1 MSNGLWAMSLGNSS
15 VLMAQSSKHF
25 MIQKKYYI
33 QNLRIAF
40 PVILSFAGQQLVQVM
55 DTIMVGRLGAVELS
69 AVSLS
74 SAIILNVTMIGL
86 GIAMGLTPLVG
97 IHHARDEHQQSGVL
111 FMNSMLLNGVISTAL
126 CGLLL
131 LINPMLS
138 SFGQPES
145 VLEIL
150 DGYYYTVTL
159 SLIPYLLF
167 MTFKQFLEGLGNTF
181 YSMLITIG
189 CNILNIILNF
199 GFIYGYMGFPE
210 MGVTGAGVA
219 TLISRIMMPIA
230 FIVIV
235 LVKKEY
241 RSYLSYFSKAA
252 ISFKKQVEVFKVG
265 YPIATQLTLELFSL
279 TFMTIMMGWLGE
291 KTLAANQ
298 IVQTMMG
305 FSFMIANGVAAA
317 STILVSH
324 DVGHKNLVAIRN
336 HTYSGLHL
344 GIAIMAFFALVYAF
358 GGEFLARIFSAD
370 EDVIA
375 ITTKLF
381 MVVALFEVIDGT
393 QVTMLGALR
402 GLTDVKF
409 PMYCAVVCYL
419 LVEIPVGYLLGFKLG
434 LGAEGIVG
442 GFMAGILLAAILFI
456 TRFRKLMNSKIL
468 EL

>member
-1 MSNGLWAMSLGNSS
+1 
-15 VLMAQSSKHF
+15 
-25 MIQKKYYI
+25 MIQKRYYTE
-33 QNLRIAF
+33 NLRIAF
-40 PVILSFAGQQLVQVM
+40 PVILSFAGQQLVQIV

-74 SAIILNVTMIGL
+74 SAIIINITMIGF

-97 IHHARDEHQQSGVL
+97 IHHARNEHQQSGVL
-111 FMNSMLLNGVISTAL
+111 FQNSMLLNVLVSLIL
-126 CGLLL
+126 CALLL
-131 LINPMLS
+131 VINPMLRY
-138 SFGQPES
+138 FGQPES

-150 DGYYYTVTL
+150 DGYYYCFTL
-159 SLIPYLLF
+159 SIIPYLFF

-189 CNILNIILNF
+189 CNVLNVFLNF

-230 FIVIV
+230 FVFII
-235 LVKKEY
+235 LIKKEY
-241 RSYLSYFSKAA
+241 RTYLSYFKKEALSL
-252 ISFKKQVEVFKVG
+252 KKQMEVFKVG

-298 IVQTMMG
+298 IAQTMMG
-305 FSFMIANGVAAA
+305 FSFMIANGVASA

-324 DVGHKNLVAIRN
+324 DLGRRDLLSIKNHA
-336 HTYSGLHL
+336 YSAVHL
-344 GIAIMAFFALVYAF
+344 GIIIMAFFALLYAF
-358 GGEFLARIFSAD
+358 GGEFLARIFSND
-370 EDVIA
+370 EEVIA
-375 ITTKLF
+375 ITAKLF
-381 MVVALFEVIDGT
+381 VVVALFEVIDGT

-409 PMYCAVVCYL
+409 PMYCALICYI
-419 LVEIPVGYLLGFKLG
+419 LVEIPVGYLLGFKLD
-434 LGAEGIVG
+434 LGAEGIIG
-442 GFMAGILLAAILFI
+442 GFMAGVLLAAILFI
-456 TRFRKLMNSKIL
+456 TRFRKLSNQL
-468 EL
+468 

>member
-1 MSNGLWAMSLGNSS
+1 
-15 VLMAQSSKHF
+15 
-25 MIQKKYYI
+25 
-33 QNLRIAF
+33 
-40 PVILSFAGQQLVQVM
+40 
-55 DTIMVGRLGAVELS
+55 
-69 AVSLS
+69 
-74 SAIILNVTMIGL
+74 
-86 GIAMGLTPLVG
+86 
-97 IHHARDEHQQSGVL
+97 
-111 FMNSMLLNGVISTAL
+111 
-126 CGLLL
+126 
-131 LINPMLS
+131 
-138 SFGQPES
+138 
-145 VLEIL
+145 
-150 DGYYYTVTL
+150 
-159 SLIPYLLF
+159 

-189 CNILNIILNF
+189 CNILNVFLNF

-219 TLISRIMMPIA
+219 TLISRIMMPVA
-230 FIVIV
+230 FLVIV

-241 RSYLSYFSKAA
+241 RHYFSYFSRAA
-252 ISFKKQVEVFKVG
+252 SSIKKQWELVKVG
-265 YPIATQLTLELFSL
+265 FPIAMQLTLELFSL

-298 IVQTMMG
+298 ITQTMMG

-324 DVGHKNLVAIRN
+324 DVGHKNVTAIKN

-344 GIAIMAFFALVYAF
+344 GIAIMVFFALVYAF
-358 GGEFLARIFSAD
+358 GGEYLARIFSAD
-370 EDVIA
+370 EEVIA
-375 ITTKLF
+375 ITAKLF
-381 MVVALFEVIDGT
+381 VVVALFEVIDGT

-442 GFMAGILLAAILFI
+442 GFMAGISLAAILFI
-456 TRFRKLMNSKIL
+456 TRFRRIVRN
-468 EL
+468 

>member
-1 MSNGLWAMSLGNSS
+1 
-15 VLMAQSSKHF
+15 
-25 MIQKKYYI
+25 MIQKRYYTE
-33 QNLRIAF
+33 NLRIAF
-40 PVILSFAGQQLVQVM
+40 PVILSFAGQQLVQIV

-74 SAIILNVTMIGL
+74 SAIIINITMIGF

-97 IHHARDEHQQSGVL
+97 IHHARNEHQQSGVL
-111 FMNSMLLNGVISTAL
+111 FQNSMLLNVLVSLIL
-126 CGLLL
+126 CALLL
-131 LINPMLS
+131 VINPMLRY
-138 SFGQPES
+138 FGQPES

-150 DGYYYTVTL
+150 DGYYYCVTL
-159 SLIPYLLF
+159 SIIPYLFF

-189 CNILNIILNF
+189 CNVLNVFLNF

-230 FIVIV
+230 FVFII
-235 LVKKEY
+235 LIKKEY
-241 RSYLSYFSKAA
+241 RTYLSYFKKEALSL
-252 ISFKKQVEVFKVG
+252 KKQMEVFKVG

-298 IVQTMMG
+298 IAQTMMG
-305 FSFMIANGVAAA
+305 FSFMIANGVASA

-324 DVGHKNLVAIRN
+324 DLGRRDLLSIKNHA
-336 HTYSGLHL
+336 YSAVHL
-344 GIAIMAFFALVYAF
+344 GIIIMAFFALLYAF
-358 GGEFLARIFSAD
+358 GGEFLARIFSND
-370 EDVIA
+370 EEVIA
-375 ITTKLF
+375 ITAKLF
-381 MVVALFEVIDGT
+381 VVVALFEVIDGT

-409 PMYCAVVCYL
+409 PMYCALICYI
-419 LVEIPVGYLLGFKLG
+419 LVEIPVGYLLGFKLD
-434 LGAEGIVG
+434 LGAEGIIG
-442 GFMAGILLAAILFI
+442 GFMAGVLLAAILFI
-456 TRFRKLMNSKIL
+456 TRFRKLSNQL
-468 EL
+468 